1 MNKRFTFK
9 AHQSFFGFHTLKH
22 FFDSHQSASFYP
34 LTVVCAA
41 QPSNALI
48 ELLNNT
54 AVTKHISTMAKR
66 YIASLLFA
74 LVPLFVFSQDDFKA
88 YTQKLPGTASAF
100 DMVAIPEGKFA
111 MGSPEKEKGRQTD
124 EGPVHEVRIN
134 AFWIGQKEIPWDIYE
149 LYVYKDYDVT
159 VQNAQVD
166 AITRPTKPYLD
177 MTFGMGKE
185 GYPAVGMTQYN
196 ALQFCKWLYDRTG
209 VFYRLPTE
217 AEWEYACRAGS
228 NTAYSFGDD
237 PSKLNEY
244 AWYAAN
250 SSEKTQPAGTK
261 KPNAWGLYDMHG
273 NAAEWT
279 IDQYIADFYSQ
290 NKGQLVVNPVSEP
303 VKLYPHTIRGGSFA
317 DEANTLRSAARSASD
332 PDWKRIDPQI
342 PKSNWWFPEAPFIG
356 IRVVRPLTPPSKE
369 DIDKYYNR
377 KPIADY

>member
-1 MNKRFTFK
+1 MNKNKLAGWLLTLTP
-9 AHQSFFGFHTLKH
+9 FF
-22 FFDSHQSASFYP
+22 A
-34 LTVVCAA
+34 
-41 QPSNALI
+41 
-48 ELLNNT
+48 
-54 AVTKHISTMAKR
+54 
-66 YIASLLFA
+66 
-74 LVPLFVFSQDDFKA
+74 FSQDNFKA
-88 YTQKLPGTASAF
+88 YTQKLPGATVTF
-100 DMVAIPEGKFA
+100 DMAAIQAGKFT
-111 MGSPEKEKGRQTD
+111 MGSPENENGRKTD
-124 EGPVHEVRIN
+124 EGPLHGVKID
-134 AFWIGQKEIPWDIYE
+134 AFWMGKQEIPWDIYE

-159 VQNAQVD
+159 VQDAQVD

-196 ALQFCKWLYDRTG
+196 ALQFCKWLYARTG

-237 PSKLNEY
+237 ASKLNEY
-244 AWYAAN
+244 AWYTAN
-250 SSEKTQPAGTK
+250 SKEKTQPAGTK

-279 IDQYIADFYSQ
+279 IDQYIPDFYSQ
-290 NKGQLVVNPVSEP
+290 HKEKSADNPVADP

-317 DEANTLRSAARSASD
+317 DAADRLRSAGRTPSD

-342 PKSNWWFPEAPFIG
+342 PKSNWWFPEAPFVG
-356 IRVVRPLTPPSKE
+356 IRIVRPLNPPSKE
-369 DIDKYYNR
+369 EIETYYNR